1 MAKIIVIEGI
11 DGSGK
16 QTQARLLVKR
26 LEMEGHTV
34 KALAFPNYESNSS
47 VLVKMYLNGEM
58 GERAE
63 DVSPYAAGSFY
74 AMDRYV
80 TLAQMAISQ
89 YDYVIC
95 DRYSTSNLIHQS
107 VKLQDYKERK
117 DFIEFMDDFEHSK
130 LGIPR
135 ADKVLLLD
143 LPTRMTESLMRERAK
158 KFEGEDIHERDR
170 DYMRKCAENA
180 RVCAELFGWTVVDCV
195 DKGELLDIETIHAK
209 IWEELGL

>member
-1 MAKIIVIEGI
+1 MAQIIVIEGI

-16 QTQARLLVKR
+16 QTQARLLAKR
-26 LEMEGHTV
+26 LEREGKTV
-34 KALAFPNYESNSS
+34 KALTFPNYESGSS
-47 VLVKMYLNGEM
+47 ALVKMYLNGEL

-74 AMDRYV
+74 AIDRYA
-80 TLAQMAISQ
+80 TLAQVAISQ
-89 YDYVIC
+89 YDYVVC

-107 VKLQDYKERK
+107 VKLQGNER
-117 DFIEFMDDFEHSK
+117 DEFIKFMDDFEHNK

-135 ADKVLLLD
+135 ADKVILLEAPVRVAENLAHQ
-143 LPTRMTESLMRERAK
+143 RAK

-170 DYMRKCAENA
+170 EYMRKCAENA
-180 RVCAELFGWTVVDCV
+180 RICAELFGWAAINCV
-195 DKGELLDIETIHAK
+195 KNGELLDIDAIHSI